1 MQRGAGVWRL
11 GRLAINPEDYDTL
24 IMMGGGEIF
33 RFEIQY
39 MYRHS
44 CRVTERHPIS
54 IKAAALRLDRD
65 CCYRSP
71 PLLNYRYLEH
81 SKIFPHC
88 TVVHGTKLALRGVT
102 PHLVTDI
109 YTSHLVTDI

>member
-65 CCYRSP
+65 CCYRSH
-71 PLLNYRYLEH
+71 PLLNYYRL
-81 SKIFPHC
+81 IALLF
-88 TVVHGTKLALRGVT
+88 LANTRETLRVAESSPMWGC
-102 PHLVTDI
+102 
-109 YTSHLVTDI
+109 